1 MGAVSSIPGLGD
13 PMEYVT
19 KSRQDARLYSERLI
33 EALLKSTAGSLKEQ
47 ERLRNVIDIVPS
59 LTADPDA
66 YGTKLVSL
74 GNAVRETI
82 RENMDVYNNQRVK
95 NEDRLVAIR
104 KAQELQ
110 KIYNQLDLPP
120 VVYTEQEAERMF
132 RAGHPEVLWHGLT
145 PIRQRQQ
152 GRK

>member
-1 MGAVSSIPGLGD
+1 
-13 PMEYVT
+13 
-19 KSRQDARLYSERLI
+19 
-33 EALLKSTAGSLKEQ
+33 
-47 ERLRNVIDIVPS
+47 
-59 LTADPDA
+59 
-66 YGTKLVSL
+66 
-74 GNAVRETI
+74 
-82 RENMDVYNNQRVK
+82 MDVYNNQRVK